1 MSGKK
6 VIKSTRELKISMSKR
21 TAFKTTV
28 ACLVAVMMTVA
39 FTAAPAAAAIG
50 SDDGVGIDDTDDTDS
65 TVDGVTDDSSA
76 AGGNGD
82 VQVRITDTNS
92 PVQTGETLVVTAEI
106 DTETGGKV
114 VLLVDGEQVDRKG
127 FAPRQTGA
135 YNFTWETSAT
145 DLGDHNATL
154 ASGTD
159 SDSET
164 VTVEFGTDPPEETCT
179 NVPGRAN
186 ENVPYEELPSRDD
199 LPEDA
204 PDPVPFITPKGVANL
219 IIGVAPNQCEVVDPD
234 DPAVDPS
241 NPPDDPGYDMVVK
254 RNDPYKDG
262 RVVRVYY
269 RVTLDDEDDGPEVY
283 GFAGGLVY
291 SGDVGTNPS
300 VTYDDGSGRQYSTD
314 PMVRGDDSTADGE
327 ANVAAP
333 FGSVGG
339 TVDCSG
345 GECQPSTSGI
355 PSATEYPAVPAPVWD
370 GDE

>member
-6 VIKSTRELKISMSKR
+6 VIKSTRELKISMSER
-21 TAFKTTV
+21 TALKTTV

-39 FTAAPAAAAIG
+39 FTAAPAAAAID
-50 SDDGVGIDDTDDTDS
+50 SDDGVGITDDTDG

-76 AGGNGD
+76 AGGDGD
-82 VQVRITDTNS
+82 VRVQITDTNS

-106 DTETGGKV
+106 STKTGGEV
-114 VLLVDGEQVDRKG
+114 WLLIDGERIERKG
-127 FAPRQTGA
+127 FAPSQTGE

-179 NVPGRAN
+179 NVPERAN
-186 ENVPYEELPSRDD
+186 ENVPYEELPSQDD

-204 PDPVPFITPKGVANL
+204 PTPVPPFITPRGVANL

-241 NPPDDPGYDMVVK
+241 NPPDDPAYDVIVF

-291 SGDVGTNPS
+291 SGGAGTSPS
-300 VTYDDGSGRQYSTD
+300 ATYDDGSGKQYSTD

-327 ANVAAP
+327 ADVGAP
-333 FGSVGG
+333 FGSVGA

-345 GECQPSTSGI
+345 GECQPGTSGI
-355 PSATEYPAVPAPVWD
+355 PTAAEYPAVPAPVWD
-370 GDE
+370 GED

>member
-1 MSGKK
+1 MNWN
-6 VIKSTRELKISMSKR
+6 VSMSKR
-21 TAFKTTV
+21 TALRTTV

-39 FTAAPAAAAIG
+39 FTAAPAAAAIDF
-50 SDDGVGIDDTDDTDS
+50 DDGVGIDDTDDADD
-65 TVDGVTDDSSA
+65 TVNGVTDGSSG
-76 AGGNGD
+76 AGGDGD
-82 VQVRITDTNS
+82 IRVRITDTNS
-92 PVQTGETLVVTAEI
+92 PVQTGETLVVTADI
-106 DTETGGKV
+106 DTETGGEV
-114 VLLVDGEQVDRKG
+114 VLLIDGERVDRKG
-127 FAPRQTGA
+127 FAPRQTGE

-179 NVPGRAN
+179 NVPERAN
-186 ENVPYEELPSRDD
+186 ENVPYEELPSQDD

-204 PDPVPFITPKGVANL
+204 PNPVPPFITPRGVTNL

-234 DPAVDPS
+234 DPAVEPS
-241 NPPDDPGYDMVVK
+241 NPPDDPAYDVIVF

-269 RVTLDDEDDGPEVY
+269 RVTLDEEDDGPEVY

-291 SGDVGTNPS
+291 SGDAGTNPS
-300 VTYDDGSGRQYSTD
+300 ATYDDGSGKQYSTD

-370 GDE
+370 GEE